1 MNNKELEERISK
13 LETSLKNLDH
23 SISESDNNIKKLEK
37 LISNIKAQEIWESFK
52 KNMDIL
58 KEDFLNK

>member
-13 LETSLKNLDH
+13 LEMSLKKLEH

-37 LISNIKAQEIWESFK
+37 LTSDIRAQEIWEKF
-52 KNMDIL
+52 
-58 KEDFLNK
+58 

>member
-13 LETSLKNLDH
+13 LEVSLKKLEH

-37 LISNIKAQEIWESFK
+37 LTSDIRAQEIWEKFQKEHGYFK
-52 KNMDIL
+52 RR
-58 KEDFLNK
+58 FL

>member
-1 MNNKELEERISK
+1 MNNKELEERIFK

-37 LISNIKAQEIWESFK
+37 LTSNIRAQEIWESFK
-52 KNMDIL
+52 KNIDI
-58 KEDFLNK
+58 